1 MIKLTSMI
9 LDKIP
14 PRDREIICRRYRLMG
29 YEPHTLQEVADSVGL
44 TRERIRQLQI
54 KTLKTLKRS
63 LERENYDLNILFS
76 ETA

>member
-1 MIKLTSMI
+1 
-9 LDKIP
+9 
-14 PRDREIICRRYRLMG
+14 MG

-54 KTLKTLKRS
+54 KTLNTLKRS

-76 ETA
+76 EMA